1 MEGCRGVVQQN
12 RAMGASPRPFGISS
26 RFLPADG
33 PRHPWTTDEVTV
45 DLPVIVD
52 WVKVDPATGEEQ
64 VRVEARVD
72 LVEGKPEIVKMSFT
86 AESGLDLV
94 ELQRNFRWAS
104 PLNAVTGILP
114 RLIAAGT
121 DPFSVGLPLSGF
133 PAVAIQPL
141 RRRGVLSDE
150 FLTTI
155 AREYLGRGR
164 GYAASLAQDYFVTP
178 RTVVSWVEKAR
189 ERGILS
195 APPQSGAVGGTLLA
209 KRPELGKY
217 WNQRRHKTSDDA
229 KTPAET

>member
-1 MEGCRGVVQQN
+1 MEGRRSVMQQN
-12 RAMGASPRPFGISS
+12 QAMGAPPRPFGISS
-26 RFLPADG
+26 RFLRADG
-33 PRHPWTTDEVTV
+33 PRHPWTTGEVTV

-72 LVEGKPEIVKMSFT
+72 LVNGKPEIVTMSFT

-94 ELQRNFRWAS
+94 ELQRDFRWAS

-114 RLIAAGT
+114 RVIASGT
-121 DPFSVGLPLSGF
+121 DPFSVALPLSGF

-155 AREYLGRGR
+155 AREYLARGR
-164 GYAASLAQDYFVTP
+164 GYAASLAQDYVVTP

-195 APPQSGAVGGTLLA
+195 APPSSGAVGGKLLA
-209 KRPELGKY
+209 KPKR
-217 WNQRRHKTSDDA
+217 
-229 KTPAET
+229 